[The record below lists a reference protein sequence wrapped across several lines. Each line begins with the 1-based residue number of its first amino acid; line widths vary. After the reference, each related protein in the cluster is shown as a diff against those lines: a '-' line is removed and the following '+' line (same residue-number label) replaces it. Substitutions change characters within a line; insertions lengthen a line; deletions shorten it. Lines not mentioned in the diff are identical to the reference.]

1 MVASKIKTGSVPMDN
16 ELARTEEGV
25 GGGTKWDFWA
35 RIVRKK
41 NKKGER

>member
-16 ELARTEEGV
+16 ELAKTEE

-41 NKKGER
+41 KLDI